1 MAITKVTHSVL
12 EGRYTTKASDI
23 STTTGTIDLE
33 CGDHA
38 VFELTGNLATC
49 TLKLKNMKAGQ
60 VVDVI
65 CSGSDL
71 SSASITL
78 DTNFT
83 TDAINKVGTSDFDTS
98 ATNHLQFVCID
109 DDDSGAIIN
118 YTVASYAAETDPSA

>member
-1 MAITKVTHSVL
+1 
-12 EGRYTTKASDI
+12 
-23 STTTGTIDLE
+23 
-33 CGDHA
+33 
-38 VFELTGNLATC
+38 
-49 TLKLKNMKAGQ
+49 

-118 YTVASYAAETDPSA
+118 YTVASYVAETNPSA